1 MTEPNPAQAPRLREL
16 LRELHAELSRAEHV
30 DDPAAR
36 ALLQAVENDVH
47 RVLSDEAPADARLYT
62 RLKHAVER
70 FEGRHPRLTVAVD
83 RVLGALADV
92 GL

>member
-1 MTEPNPAQAPRLREL
+1 LRAL
-16 LRELHAELSRAEHV
+16 LEELHAELSRAEHV

-36 ALLQAVENDVH
+36 AMLTAVQGDVQ
-47 RVLSDEAPADARLYT
+47 RVLSEQERPDARLYT

-70 FEGRHPRLTVAVD
+70 FEGRHPRLTAALD

-92 GL
+92 GI